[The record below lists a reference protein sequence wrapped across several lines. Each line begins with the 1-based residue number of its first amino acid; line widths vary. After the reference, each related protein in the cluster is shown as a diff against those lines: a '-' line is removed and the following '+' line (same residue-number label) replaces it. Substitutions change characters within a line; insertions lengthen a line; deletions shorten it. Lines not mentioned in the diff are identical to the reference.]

1 MTDHSY
7 DYDVLVIGAG
17 PGGYVAAIRAAQLGL
32 KTACVESRET
42 LGGTCLN
49 VGCIPSKALLHGS
62 ELFEEA
68 EGGHFATWGIDAKAT
83 FDLTKMMAEKTKAVG
98 ELTGGIE
105 FLFKKNKVTWIKGH
119 ATFKDAHSV
128 SVGDDTVTAKE
139 IIIATGS
146 SVTPLPGVEV
156 DNTKGRIVD
165 STGALELSEVPEH
178 LVVIG
183 GGVIGLELGSVWR
196 RLGAKVTVVEFLDQL
211 LPGMDADVRKE
222 AGRIFKKQGMELMLG
237 HKVTGATVKGKKVTL
252 SIEKAAGGDA
262 QTIEASHVLVSIGRR
277 PNTEKLGLENI
288 GLELNKR
295 GQIEID
301 HEFRTK
307 VDGVRAIG
315 DVVPGPMLAHKA
327 EDEGI
332 ACAEYVAGQTGIIN
346 HAVIPGVVYTMPEF
360 ADVGMTEAEAKE
372 AGHTVKVGK
381 FPMAANSR
389 AKANRDTDGFVKVIA
404 DAETDRVLGVHI
416 VASLAGTMIAQAAQA
431 MEFGATSED
440 IAYTCHAHPTHAE
453 ALKEAAMAVQG
464 KPIHM

>member
-1 MTDHSY
+1 MSEF

-62 ELFEEA
+62 ELFDEA
-68 EGGHFATWGIDAKAT
+68 EGGHMAKWGITTNAKL
-83 FDLTKMMAEKTKAVG
+83 DLGAMMAEKTKAVG

-105 FLFKKNKVTWIKGH
+105 MLFRKNKVTWIKGH
-119 ATFKDAHSV
+119 ATFQDAH
-128 SVGDDTVTAKE
+128 TVTVDGKTHSAKD
-139 IIIATGS
+139 IVIATGS
-146 SVTPLPGVEV
+146 NVTPLPGVEV
-156 DNTKGRIVD
+156 DNAKGQIVD

-211 LPGMDADVRKE
+211 LPGMDNDMRKE
-222 AGRIFKKQGMELMLG
+222 AGKIFKKQGMELKLKS
-237 HKVTGATVKGKKVTL
+237 KVTGASVKGKKVTL
-252 SIEKAAGGDA
+252 TVEPAAGGDA
-262 QTIEASHVLVSIGRR
+262 ETIEASHVLVSIGRR
-277 PNTEKLGLENI
+277 PNTDTLGLDAI
-288 GLELNKR
+288 GIETNKR
-295 GQIEID
+295 GQIETGHD
-301 HEFRTK
+301 FRTK
-307 VDGVRAIG
+307 VDGVWAIG

-332 ACAEYVAGQTGIIN
+332 ACAENIAGQTGIVN

-360 ADVGMTEAEAKE
+360 ADVGMTEEDAKA
-372 AGHTVKVGK
+372 AGHTIKVGK
-381 FPMAANSR
+381 FPMMANSR
-389 AKANRDTDGFVKVIA
+389 AKANRDTAGFVKVIA
-404 DAETDRVLGVHI
+404 DADTDRVLGVHI
-416 VASLAGTMIAQAAQA
+416 VASLAGTMIAEAAIA